1 MIVDILHMDLQWLRR
16 WLEQR
21 RGGKVGRASG
31 GRDPKPKMTPEAAR
45 LDHRQMLRFMAL
57 NAAVGVLIGV
67 CVGAALIF
75 LDIGGLG
82 ARIGRAANPVVPV
95 LLVVMPIASLFGVAA
110 TASAILMMPYEK
122 KFRDDD
128 DDARGE

>member
-21 RGGKVGRASG
+21 RGGNVARASG
-31 GRDPKPKMTPEAAR
+31 GRAPKPKMTPEAAR

-82 ARIGRAANPVVPV
+82 ARIARAANPVVPV
-95 LLVVMPIASLFGVAA
+95 LLVVMPIASLFGTAA

>member
-16 WLEQR
+16 WLKQR
-21 RGGKVGRASG
+21 HGGNARREPGN
-31 GRDPKPKMTPEAAR
+31 RDLKPRMTPEAAR
-45 LDHRQMLRFMAL
+45 RDHRQMLYFMAL
-57 NAAVGVLIGV
+57 NAVIGVLIGIG
-67 CVGAALIF
+67 VGAALIF

-82 ARIGRAANPVVPV
+82 TRIGRAANPVVPV
-95 LLVVMPIASLFGVAA
+95 LLVVVPIASLFGAAA

>member
-16 WLEQR
+16 WVRQR
-21 RGGKVGRASG
+21 RGDNAGRPSG
-31 GRDPKPKMTPEAAR
+31 SRDPKPKMTPEAAR
-45 LDHRQMLRFMAL
+45 RDHRQMLRFMAF

-95 LLVVMPIASLFGVAA
+95 LLVVVPIASLFGAAA
-110 TASAILMMPYEK
+110 TASAILMVPYEK